1 MQYNTPYLNRD
12 MGQEVADIA
21 PESQVGSAI
30 EAQALRECVC
40 VCQCLLKCKV
50 TL

>member
-30 EAQALRECVC
+30 WSSTASE
-40 VCQCLLKCKV
+40 LLGILFV
-50 TL
+50 FA